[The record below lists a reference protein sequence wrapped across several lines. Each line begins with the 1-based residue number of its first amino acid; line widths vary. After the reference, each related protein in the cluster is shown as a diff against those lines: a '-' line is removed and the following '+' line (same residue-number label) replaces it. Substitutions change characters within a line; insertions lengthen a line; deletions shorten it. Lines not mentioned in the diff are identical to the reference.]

1 MIRKEELMEGV
12 RFKQK
17 QKIQEEAKTR
27 KTTIRKRTTRLTT
40 TTKTMMEPIH
50 LAYIAKRQ
58 ITHKGSVGGGLMSSA
73 GNVVRLDTWSRF
85 TSHNNMKRQKL
96 LLSNIKK
103 SNFLLQHASQ
113 QVTALAIPG

>member
-1 MIRKEELMEGV
+1 ML
-12 RFKQK
+12 FKQRH
-17 QKIQEEAKTR
+17 KIQDEAKTR
-27 KTTIRKRTTRLTT
+27 KTTIRRRSTRLTT
-40 TTKTMMEPIH
+40 TTKTRMEPIH
-50 LAYIAKRQ
+50 LAYTAKRQ

-73 GNVVRLDTWSRF
+73 RNMVRLDTWSGF
-85 TSHNNMKRQKL
+85 ASHDNMKRQKL